1 MISSANPASDIGQ
14 APRRQFLGEVHGDL
28 TGLDD
33 ALRAPLGEEAGDR
46 DAVENRAGA
55 QDGAD
60 RDDPYAPDLCI
71 RLGRFGRFGRFGLEL
86 GLSPRLLRL
95 ALDGLGRFARAPP

>member
-95 ALDGLGRFARAPP
+95 ALNGLGRFARAPP